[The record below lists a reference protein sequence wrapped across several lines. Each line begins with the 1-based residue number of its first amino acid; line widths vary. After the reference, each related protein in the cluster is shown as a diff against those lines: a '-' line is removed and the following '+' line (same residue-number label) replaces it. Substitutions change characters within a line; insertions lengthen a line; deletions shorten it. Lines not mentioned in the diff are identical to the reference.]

1 MPGEHFEPCAASDCR
16 PRVRWLR
23 SRHFAA
29 LCSIKRVH
37 VGKILGPSRPQ
48 FRRNQFGVGNKEA
61 GGFFKKL
68 GQRSAIGTPTPAIVP
83 RSNGRAGGKGAAR
96 PAKWP
101 AGAES
106 CALAAPPA
114 DKATGSASAG
124 AT

>member
-1 MPGEHFEPCAASDCR
+1 MPGVHFKTLCSDCR
-16 PRVRWLR
+16 PRVRWSW

-29 LCSIKRVH
+29 LCLIKRVH
-37 VGKILGPSRPQ
+37 VGKILGPSRRQ
-48 FRRNQFGVGNKEA
+48 FRRNQFGVGNKET
-61 GGFFKKL
+61 GRCFKKL
-68 GQRSAIGTPTPAIVP
+68 AQRKAIGTPAPGIVP
-83 RSNGRAGGKGAAR
+83 RSNGRAGGSGAVR
-96 PAKWP
+96 PAKWL